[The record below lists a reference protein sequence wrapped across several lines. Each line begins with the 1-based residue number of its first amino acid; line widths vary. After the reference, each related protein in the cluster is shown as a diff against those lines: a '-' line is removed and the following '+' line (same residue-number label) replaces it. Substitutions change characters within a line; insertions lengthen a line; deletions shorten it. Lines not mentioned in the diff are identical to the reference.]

1 MNQVTLLR
9 MMGFLLMSF
18 LLMQEV
24 IAEPVYYKWDGNPIA
39 IRSKNV
45 IKTEV
50 VDVGYDDY
58 STISLFFNYD
68 GADYDIIIYNENG
81 EVIVSDSDEG
91 KYGTSINYTIT
102 DVEQGVYTVFIQTKD
117 GSQFVGKFNMK

>member
-1 MNQVTLLR
+1 